1 MTFLSCIF
9 FYLQWI
15 ETKKVLKSPIM
26 YHLKLI
32 VVNYMLSSNL
42 SVTVPDDNTEIL
54 FVLSTENGVHNRKSL
69 PEKFKFLNKKL

>member
-1 MTFLSCIF
+1 
-9 FYLQWI
+9 
-15 ETKKVLKSPIM
+15 M

-42 SVTVPDDNTEIL
+42 SLTVPDDNTEIL

-69 PEKFKFLNKKL
+69 PEIFKFLNKTFKRKTLENQLH